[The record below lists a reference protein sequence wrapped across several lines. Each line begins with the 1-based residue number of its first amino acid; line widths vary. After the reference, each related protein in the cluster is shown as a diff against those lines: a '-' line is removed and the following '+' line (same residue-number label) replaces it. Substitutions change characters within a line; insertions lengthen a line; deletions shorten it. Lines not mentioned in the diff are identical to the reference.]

1 MNGMKLNAAVIFAM
15 ALQACALVWFLSQQ
29 NSKIESMWSD
39 VKELTDKMA
48 IEENVKLRLSV
59 EQLQKDM
66 QKLQKQEKTIVKDN
80 RVIKKQ
86 HQQIFEML
94 SDNNQN
100 QQNQKGNTSKN
111 RSYSYGD

>member
-1 MNGMKLNAAVIFAM
+1 MNGNLKINASVILAVI
-15 ALQACALVWFLSQQ
+15 LQACALVWFLSNQ
-29 NSKIESMWSD
+29 NSKIKSMWGD
-39 VKELTDKMA
+39 VQDLTDKMA
-48 IEENVKLRLSV
+48 IEESVKLRLSV

-100 QQNQKGNTSKN
+100 QQNKKG
-111 RSYSYGD
+111 YSYGG